1 MHCYKSKIMAWI
13 NWKCTKSCIS
23 NSTKRYLINRSAQ
36 GYPSR
41 LTLSC
46 SVGGRFSGS
55 SRRRSGRRRHPNM
68 TQAPRCHPRLV
79 DRKFCICP
87 ALCSSEDFALF
98 SLWSYTHSRIQP
110 PTRLDLLESS
120 TKTTAGTDV
129 RVHRLLR
136 PKSFPFRD
144 RVVAFIPR
152 SFIPRA
158 GKSRDQSHD
167 VDCTP
172 SSIRQISRYLH
183 HDLKISW

>member
-1 MHCYKSKIMAWI
+1 MARI
-13 NWKCTKSCIS
+13 NWKYTKSRVS

-46 SVGGRFSGS
+46 SVEGRFSGS
-55 SRRRSGRRRHPNM
+55 SRRRSGRRRHPNNDAGAAM
-68 TQAPRCHPRLV
+68 PPPPRRQEVLHLSGSLLV
-79 DRKFCICP
+79 WR
-87 ALCSSEDFALF
+87 DFALF

-110 PTRLDLLESS
+110 PTRPDLLESS

-144 RVVAFIPR
+144 RVVAFVPR
-152 SFIPRA
+152 SFIRA
-158 GKSRDQSHD
+158 GKPRDQSHD

-183 HDLKISW
+183 HDLKISSDKEIPM